1 MIESRGLSA
10 MGGRANLV
18 VVGTAPGL
26 VDELAEELDRL
37 ENLWSRFLPG
47 SEISR
52 LNAADG
58 APVQVALETVD
69 LIEGMRAG
77 FRETAGAYNP
87 TMLPALVA
95 SGYACSVDDPS
106 RRTVLPATATDGGD
120 LDAIEIRGREVRL
133 PRGMTL
139 DSGGIGKGSAADLLV
154 ARARDRGAAGVMVE
168 LGGDLVVWGE
178 SPVAGGWSIGVEH
191 PDDRSHHL
199 DVIRLD
205 AGAVATSGTRQRRW
219 SVDGEE
225 RHHLLDPRTLLPART
240 GLHSAT
246 VIAGTGARAE
256 VLTKAAFI
264 PPPEGFLDWVPTRN
278 AAGLV
283 ITVENELRTSSNW
296 EDFR

>member
-18 VVGTAPGL
+18 VVGTTPGL
-26 VDELAEELDRL
+26 LDELAEELGRL
-37 ENLWSRFLPG
+37 ENLWSRFLPY
-47 SEISR
+47 SELSR
-52 LNAADG
+52 LNTADG
-58 APVQVALETVD
+58 RAVRVAPETVGM
-69 LIEGMRAG
+69 IEAMRDG
-77 FRETAGAYNP
+77 YRETAGAYNP
-87 TMLPALVA
+87 TMLPALLVA
-95 SGYACSVDDPS
+95 GYASSVDDPS
-106 RRTVLPATATDGGD
+106 RRTELLPAAVDGGD

-139 DSGGIGKGSAADLLV
+139 DSGGIGKGYAADLLV
-154 ARARDRGAAGVMVE
+154 ARARERGAAGVMVE
-168 LGGDLVVWGE
+168 LGGDLVVSGE
-178 SPVAGGWSIGVEH
+178 SPVDGGWSIGVEH
-191 PDDRSHHL
+191 PDDRAQHL

-205 AGAVATSGTRQRRW
+205 SGAVATSGTRQRRW

-256 VLTKAAFI
+256 VLTKAAFV
-264 PPPEGFLDWVPTRN
+264 PPPEGFLEWLPTRN

-283 ITVENELRTSSNW
+283 ITTDNELRTSSNW

>member
-1 MIESRGLSA
+1 MIESRRLSA
-10 MGGRANLV
+10 MGGRAHLV
-18 VVGTAPGL
+18 VVGTTQGL
-26 VDELAEELDRL
+26 LDELAAELDRL
-37 ENLWSRFLPG
+37 EHLWSRFLPG
-47 SEISR
+47 SELSR

-58 APVQVALETVD
+58 APVHVAVETVE
-69 LIEGMRAG
+69 LIEGMLAG
-77 FRETAGAYNP
+77 YRETAGAYNP

-95 SGYACSVDDPS
+95 SGYADSVDDPS
-106 RRTVLPATATDGGD
+106 RQTVLPPSAVDGGN
-120 LDAIEIRGREVRL
+120 LDAIEIRGRTVRL
-133 PRGMTL
+133 PPGMTL
-139 DSGGIGKGSAADLLV
+139 DSGGIGKGYAADLLV
-154 ARARDRGAAGVMVE
+154 ARARERGAAGVMVE
-168 LGGDLVVWGE
+168 LGGDLVVSGE

-191 PDDRSHHL
+191 PDDRSQHL

-205 AGAVATSGTRQRRW
+205 AGAVATSGTRQRLW

-283 ITVENELRTSSNW
+283 ITIENELRTSSNW

>member
-18 VVGTAPGL
+18 LVGTMPGL
-26 VDELAEELDRL
+26 LDELAEELDRL
-37 ENLWSRFLPG
+37 EHLWSRFLPD
-47 SEISR
+47 SELSR

-58 APVQVALETVD
+58 APVRVRQVTLE

-77 FRETAGAYNP
+77 YRETAGAYNP

-95 SGYACSVDDPS
+95 SGYSGSVDDPS
-106 RRTVLPATATDGGD
+106 RRTVLPLAATDGGD

-139 DSGGIGKGSAADLLV
+139 DSGGIGKGLAADLLC
-154 ARARDRGAAGVMVE
+154 ARARERGATGVMVE
-168 LGGDLVVWGE
+168 LGGDLVVSGE

-191 PDDRSHHL
+191 PDDRSQHLEVVHL
-199 DVIRLD
+199 DS
-205 AGAVATSGTRQRRW
+205 GAVATSGTRQRRW

-246 VIAGTGARAE
+246 VIAGTGVRAE

-264 PPPEGFLDWVPTRN
+264 PPPEGFLDWLPGRN

-283 ITVENELRTSSNW
+283 ISVENELRTSSNW

>member
-1 MIESRGLSA
+1 

-18 VVGTAPGL
+18 VVGTTPGL
-26 VDELAEELDRL
+26 LDELAEELDRL
-37 ENLWSRFLPG
+37 ERLWSRFLPA
-47 SEISR
+47 SELSR
-52 LNAADG
+52 LNAANG
-58 APVQVALETVD
+58 SSVRVAPETVH
-69 LIEGMRAG
+69 LIEAMRAG
-77 FRETAGAYNP
+77 FHETSGAYNP

-95 SGYACSVDDPS
+95 SGYVGSVDDPS
-106 RRTVLPATATDGGD
+106 RRTVLPPAAHDGGD
-120 LDAIEIRGREVRL
+120 LDAIEIRAREVRL

-139 DSGGIGKGSAADLLV
+139 DSGGIGKGLAADLLV
-154 ARARDRGAAGVMVE
+154 ARARERGAAGIMVE
-168 LGGDLVVWGE
+168 LGGDLVVSGE
-178 SPVAGGWSIGVEH
+178 PPLDGGWSVGVEH
-191 PDDRSHHL
+191 PDDRSQH
-199 DVIRLD
+199 VEVVRLE

-264 PPPEGFLDWVPTRN
+264 PPPEGFLDWLPTRN

-283 ITVENELRTSSNW
+283 ITTEDELLTTSNW